1 MHIQYRYMQVAL
13 QGVEISPVSASQESG
28 TIIAEADGNSFMDL
42 DKLSIIV
49 PVFNEAPN
57 ILPLAREVHAAMSSS
72 GQSYE
77 LLFVDDASTD
87 DTALQVAEAQRTF
100 SEVRG
105 LRLQQ
110 RTGQSGALWTGIH
123 ATTSPVV
130 ATLDGD
136 LQNDP
141 RDLPRLLRELKDC
154 DFVCGVRCKRCDSW
168 VRRVSTRVARWA
180 RRKVLKVDFT
190 DTGCAVRVF
199 RRSVLDGLFAFDGL
213 HRFLPVLVHANG
225 ARTKQ
230 LPICHRPRTAGCSKY
245 GVWNRL
251 GRGIYDLIAVCW
263 WLKRRIGRVTATE
276 LRPA

>member
-1 MHIQYRYMQVAL
+1 MEWEKV
-13 QGVEISPVSASQESG
+13 
-28 TIIAEADGNSFMDL
+28 
-42 DKLSIIV
+42 SIIV

-57 ILPLAREVHAAMSSS
+57 VLPLAREVHETMSAC
-72 GQSYE
+72 GQPYE

-87 DTALQVAEAQRTF
+87 ETASRVAEAQRIF
-100 SEVRG
+100 KEVKG
-105 LRLQQ
+105 LRLQK

-123 ATTSPVV
+123 STECAIV

-141 RDLPRLLRELKDC
+141 RDLPRLLRELHDC

-168 VRRVSTRVARWA
+168 VRRASTKIARWA
-180 RRKVLKVDFT
+180 RRKALKVDFT

-199 RRSVLDGLFAFDGL
+199 RRPVLDGLFAFDGL

-230 LPICHRPRTAGCSKY
+230 IPIGHRPRTAGCSKY
-245 GVWNRL
+245 GVCNRL

-263 WLKRRIGRVTATE
+263 WLKRRIGRVGVTE